1 MAGSFAVNL
10 LTLSY
15 PRASMWAVSV
25 CAVCVCVCVCVCVAV
40 CVWRC
45 VCVAVCVWR
54 CVCGGVWLCCHGRG
68 CSAVRPMLLAGTPC
82 RLYFDLEYPVAANP
96 TANPERLMTTLVFCV
111 ASHLQECFGVHI
123 SRNDFVELDS
133 TTPRKFSRHLVL
145 HMPGGRLFRDTRH
158 VGQVRSPG
166 RSISYCTPR
175 ATGTTGNGDLECVCV
190 CVCVCVCGC
199 VGVWACRFQFIA
211 SLVYKLQQVRWPHC
225 V

>member
-1 MAGSFAVNL
+1 
-10 LTLSY
+10 
-15 PRASMWAVSV
+15 
-25 CAVCVCVCVCVCVAV
+25 
-40 CVWRC
+40 
-45 VCVAVCVWR
+45 
-54 CVCGGVWLCCHGRG
+54 
-68 CSAVRPMLLAGTPC
+68 MLLAGTPC